1 MGEVSFMRPN
11 GADACT
17 RDDVPQHFVRVT
29 RADHHG
35 YTEFQFSIG
44 DPDLYLEM
52 TLPPAAFAEFCA
64 RHQVVHLTAAQAQA
78 VDVAARRWRS
88 GPESEDETS
97 VD

>member
-1 MGEVSFMRPN
+1 MGEVRQLQP
-11 GADACT
+11 GDRTHQDAP
-17 RDDVPQHFVRVT
+17 RHFVRVT

-44 DPDLYLEM
+44 DPDLYLDM

-64 RHQVVHLTAAQAQA
+64 RHQVVHLTPAQAEA
-78 VDVAARRWRS
+78 VDVAARRWQ
-88 GPESEDETS
+88 GGADHEEETC